1 MDAITERDILRV
13 YNETRPQSG
22 DPRMR
27 EMEGD
32 WCSGSRAGMEYA
44 LGMLGYRLVR
54 PCKDRSAGEDGR
66 FPCAT
71 AIVETRPHVG

>member
-1 MDAITERDILRV
+1 MDEITERDILRV
-13 YNETRPQSG
+13 YNETRPQSS

-27 EMEGD
+27 EMEAD

-54 PCKDRSAGEDGR
+54 PGKDRAAGDGGR

-71 AIVETRPHVG
+71 AIVETRPHVR